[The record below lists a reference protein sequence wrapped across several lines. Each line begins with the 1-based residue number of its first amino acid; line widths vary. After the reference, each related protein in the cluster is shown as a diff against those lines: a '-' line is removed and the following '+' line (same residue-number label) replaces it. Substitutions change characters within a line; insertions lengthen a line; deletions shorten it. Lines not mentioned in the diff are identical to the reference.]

1 MRKVLSA
8 SLAVVVACL
17 GMPVGIYADAPAR
30 TAAKPKV
37 SVRQGPTTG
46 GLEGVAKN
54 ASQQNLPG
62 MKVQVRAPNG
72 ELVATGTTNAQGAF
86 SFPSLNAGK
95 YTIEIVDGAGN
106 IVGTSASTAVTAG
119 TTSSI
124 TVTAAGAGTL
134 GAAGAAG
141 LGGFFGLGSIGTVA
155 VIVGGTL
162 GIIAFK
168 ATRNDSS
175 PSR

>member
-1 MRKVLSA
+1 
-8 SLAVVVACL
+8 
-17 GMPVGIYADAPAR
+17 MPVGIYADAPGR

-37 SVRQGPTTG
+37 SVQQGPTTG

-72 ELVATGTTNAQGAF
+72 QLVATGTTNAQGAF
-86 SFPSLNAGK
+86 SFPGLNAGS

-106 IVGTSASTAVTAG
+106 IVGTSASIAVTAG

-124 TVTAAGAGTL
+124 AVTATAAGAL
-134 GAAGAAG
+134 GAAGVGG
-141 LGGFFGLGSIGTVA
+141 LGIFGLGSLGTVA
-155 VIVGGTL
+155 AIAGATALGT
-162 GIIAFK
+162 IAFK